1 MYHAHEAAMLP
12 AQAGLGERIKAFDLD
27 LAVAAVAALGV
38 ALVVLPTGVPG
49 LAVRS
54 PLDLGPLLVV
64 AAAAATLPRAR
75 LGVGRGES
83 TVVFDATGSVLL
95 AAALLL
101 RPEWFPLVALAA
113 SLRGPVARVVLNTC
127 VRTIALCASAL
138 IFHAA
143 IDDVARTS
151 LAPSTAQVVGL
162 VAAGVTLIVVE
173 ALLFRHHLRGEDG
186 AERVEGVTRIAFY
199 RDAPAV
205 ALGCVALVLLTTTPT
220 AVVLLVPV
228 LGLVVR
234 SLRDQERLLLSVYDH
249 KTGLLTSV
257 GFRPQAVGE
266 LARARR
272 HGRPLVLLMMDLDG
286 LKSVNTLLGFLAGES
301 VIRTMGRVLREQVRA
316 EDVVARLGGDEF
328 GLLLPDTDLDGGVA
342 FAERLRAAIASTPL
356 TDGTPP
362 VHRTASIGLAVL
374 SAHDDLTSLLNRA
387 DHGLRQAKAGGRDQV
402 VVMGPRPTGSAEDQA
417 C

>member
-1 MYHAHEAAMLP
+1 
-12 AQAGLGERIKAFDLD
+12 
-27 LAVAAVAALGV
+27 VASVVALGV
-38 ALVVLPTGVPG
+38 ALALLPAGAPG
-49 LAVRS
+49 LVVTTS
-54 PLDLGPLLVV
+54 FDLGPLLVV

-95 AAALLL
+95 AAAVLL

-113 SLRGPVARVVLNTC
+113 SMRGPVPRVVLNTC

-143 IDDVARTS
+143 LDDAAHTALTPATARVA
-151 LAPSTAQVVGL
+151 GL

-173 ALLFRHHLRGEDG
+173 ALLFRHHLRGDDG
-186 AERVEGVTRIAFY
+186 ADRIEGVTRIAFY

-205 ALGCVALVLLTTTPT
+205 AIGCLAIVLLTTTPP
-220 AVVLLVPV
+220 ALVLLVPV

-234 SLRDQERLLLSVYDH
+234 SLRDQERLLLSSYDH
-249 KTGLLTSV
+249 KTGLLTGV

-301 VIRTMGRVLREQVRA
+301 VIRTMGRVLREEMRA

-328 GLLLPDTDLDGGVA
+328 GLLLPDTDLEGGVA
-342 FAERLRAAIASTPL
+342 FAERVRVAIAATPL
-356 TDGTPP
+356 TDGHPP
-362 VHRTASIGLAVL
+362 VHRTVSIGLAVL
-374 SAHDDLTSLLNRA
+374 NAHDDLSSLITRA

-402 VVMGPRPTGSAEDQA
+402 VVMGPRPAGPAADEGQA